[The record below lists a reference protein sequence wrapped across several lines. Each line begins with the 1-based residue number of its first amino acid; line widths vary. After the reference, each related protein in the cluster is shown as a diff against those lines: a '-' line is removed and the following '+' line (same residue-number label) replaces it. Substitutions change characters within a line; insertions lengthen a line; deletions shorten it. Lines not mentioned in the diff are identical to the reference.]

1 MATITDAKK
10 RIDLLKKCT
19 SKASITPV
27 YLGEVL
33 DAMADAT
40 TDEIRTVSNV
50 AQLAY
55 TDIDLVASPD
65 DATFTASYGGNQTRD
80 FVLSSA
86 TTSVAGL
93 LSAADKNVLDDMAD
107 RVPHL
112 IKSVSV
118 QEGYGAHFLLVDTGS
133 SDYELKIPLATRF
146 VGGFMPAADKAKL
159 DDVNPDYLLT
169 NKQHQWV
176 ANKSEETDVSTYTAT
191 FERRMALRKDQLLV
205 LANPNLDNAV
215 KAVCTHFRISVV
227 HSSFCGTLNFSVYLS
242 EGRYIIDVGA
252 ATGNISFVKQ
262 IVIANVGNVKALIIV
277 PSENLTA
284 ATNLP
289 IIRLEMVG
297 RGWDIDPNA
306 PYYHESSTGTI
317 FTQVA
322 PTFAKFANLSTTA
335 TTSANGLMA
344 AADKT
349 KLDDVVGKMQ
359 ALHTFNPV
367 ANLYPDQVYPDEVS
381 IEGEFLNG
389 DLCTVVLTAATQ
401 EFAGIMSA
409 ADKRKLDAVA
419 GTLEHLIAHF
429 ETLATR
435 VEKLEQNPFGQG
447 A

>member
-10 RIDLLKKCT
+10 RIDLLKKST

-40 TDEIRTVSNV
+40 ADEIRTVSNV

-55 TDIDLVASPD
+55 TDIDLVASPGD
-65 DATFTASYGGNQTRD
+65 VTLTASYGEDKTKD
-80 FVLSSA
+80 FVFHSA
-86 TTSVAGL
+86 THSVAGL
-93 LSAADKNVLDDMAD
+93 LSAVDKKMLDDMVNH
-107 RVPHL
+107 VPQL

-118 QEGYGAHFLLVDTGS
+118 QEGYGAHYLLVDTGS
-133 SDYELKIPLATRF
+133 SDYELKIPLATRS
-146 VGGFMPAADKAKL
+146 VGGFMAAADKAKL

-169 NKQHQWV
+169 DKQHQWV

-191 FERRMALRKDQLLV
+191 FESRMALRKDQLLV
-205 LANPNLDNAV
+205 FANPNLNNAV

-242 EGRYIIDVGA
+242 EGRDIIDVGE

-277 PSENLTA
+277 PSENLNDQ
-284 ATNLP
+284 TNLP

-297 RGWDIDPNA
+297 RGWDINPNY
-306 PYYHESSTGTI
+306 PYYLESSTGTV

-322 PTFAKFANLSTTA
+322 PTFAKFANLLFTA
-335 TTSANGLMA
+335 TTSANGLM
-344 AADKT
+344 
-349 KLDDVVGKMQ
+349 
-359 ALHTFNPV
+359 
-367 ANLYPDQVYPDEVS
+367 
-381 IEGEFLNG
+381 
-389 DLCTVVLTAATQ
+389 
-401 EFAGIMSA
+401 SA
-409 ADKRKLDAVA
+409 ADKRKLDSVA
-419 GTLEHLIAHF
+419 GTFEHFIAHV
-429 ETLATR
+429 EALATR
-435 VEKLEQNPFGQG
+435 VERLEQNPFGQG